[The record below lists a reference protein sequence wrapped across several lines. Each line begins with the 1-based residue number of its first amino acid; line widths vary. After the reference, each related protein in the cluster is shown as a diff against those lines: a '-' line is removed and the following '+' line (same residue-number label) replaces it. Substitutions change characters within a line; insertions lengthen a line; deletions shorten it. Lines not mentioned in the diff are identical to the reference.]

1 MTSEAL
7 AMLESVFEEPEMVL
21 LVSVSAPA
29 RVASVPV
36 VGKVT
41 FVAPVAVKVRENAPE
56 VAKDP
61 AVAMFPPSVM
71 L

>member
-41 FVAPVAVKVRENAPE
+41 FVAPVAVNVSAKAPE
-56 VAKDP
+56 VVKEP
-61 AVAMFPPSVM
+61 AVDTFPPKVVV
-71 L
+71 